1 MLERTLSAIDFAQV
15 NSGSLAITVTFDAN
29 LVKNIASSAAAKPA
43 PITNTSN
50 PSKNWPSQV
59 AQYATPLPVNSS
71 SPLNPSCL
79 GAAPVAIITDL
90 PWTNLYQFLFP

>member
-1 MLERTLSAIDFAQV
+1 MSLPLASIISVLNFTSILGLERTLSAIDFAQV

-50 PSKNWPSQV
+50 PSKN
-59 AQYATPLPVNSS
+59 
-71 SPLNPSCL
+71 
-79 GAAPVAIITDL
+79 
-90 PWTNLYQFLFP
+90 